1 MKIEDRLFTV
11 KFVPDEV
18 SHLEIK
24 DSRVC
29 REECLHKPC
38 TTFCPA
44 RVYQWDE
51 LEKVITVGYEGCFEC
66 GACRVGCPYLNIS
79 WRYPRGGYGVSYRFG

>member
-24 DSRVC
+24 DKRVC
-29 REECLHKPC
+29 REECLYKPC

-51 LEKVITVGYEGCFEC
+51 LEELITVGYEGCFEC
-66 GACRVGCPYLNIS
+66 GSCRVGCPYLNIS